1 MNNKPLLLCLEGC
14 DGTGKSTL
22 LNGIIDHYSKEN
34 FKIHHTHFPIYSEPI
49 GKVIKSVLL
58 KEQVMDISAFQCLCS
73 AQRIN
78 WSILEYPKLANEYDI
93 IIVDRYTPSAVVYS
107 QIEGL
112 QAEDILFNERKV
124 IKPDINLVLLA
135 NPEVSMQRMGGR
147 NEAAT
152 KYENI
157 ESISKALKFYLEL
170 PEHIDNVYFID
181 AEQSIEDVK
190 NAAIQLIDSIRLE

>member
-1 MNNKPLLLCLEGC
+1 MDNKPLLVCVEGT
-14 DGTGKSTL
+14 DGSGKSTL
-22 LNGIIDHYSKEN
+22 IDGLIQYYTKQN
-34 FKIHHTHFPIYSEPI
+34 LRIYYLHFPIYSDPL

-73 AQRIN
+73 SQRIN
-78 WSILEYPKLANEYDI
+78 WSVLEYPKLKDQYDI

-124 IKPDINLVLLA
+124 IKPDMNIVLLLD
-135 NPEVSMQRMGGR
+135 PQVSMQRMSGR
-147 NEAAT
+147 DEAAT

-157 ESISKALKFYLEL
+157 ESMTKALEL
-170 PEHIDNVYFID
+170 YKRLAEHVENVYFVD
-181 AEQSIEDVK
+181 AEQDIETVK
-190 NAAIQLIDSIRLE
+190 GIVIQLIDIGT